1 MKLMDKQVTDGD
13 EKQMRSNRSLKVA
26 ASPTFPH

>member
-1 MKLMDKQVTDGD
+1 MDKQVTDGD